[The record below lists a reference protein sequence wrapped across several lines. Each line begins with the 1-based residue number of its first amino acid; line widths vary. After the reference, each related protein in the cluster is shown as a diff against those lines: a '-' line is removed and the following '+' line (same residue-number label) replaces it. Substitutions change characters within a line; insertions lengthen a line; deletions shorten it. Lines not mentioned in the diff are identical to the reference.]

1 MRRIEISDSMIEL
14 AEAVI
19 LQAVEDFRG
28 LRDLGVFGS
37 QYEVHEWMWDRCAR
51 VKGDRHYGKPK
62 QMRSADAAKQLVYFL
77 TGPALDYWCA
87 LVGFPACRIRRVLG
101 LKMRVAK

>member
-37 QYEVHEWMWDRCAR
+37 QYEVHEWMWDR
-51 VKGDRHYGKPK
+51 VPG
-62 QMRSADAAKQLVYFL
+62 
-77 TGPALDYWCA
+77 
-87 LVGFPACRIRRVLG
+87 
-101 LKMRVAK
+101 